1 MRYDKEVFFERITP
15 GTYDETTGDY
25 GDESVSS
32 VMRPA
37 SVYDTRQE
45 TMQIVYGGV
54 KRGSLTVHLQNHYDA
69 PFDRIRIGGTAYQVD
84 YRRRLRV
91 KEAYVVSEVS

>member
-1 MRYDKEVFFERITP
+1 MRYDTEVYFESITP
-15 GTYDETTGDY
+15 GAYDESTGDY
-25 GDESVSS
+25 GEESVSS
-32 VMRPA
+32 VMRLA

-69 PFDRIRIGGTAYQVD
+69 PFDRIRIGDTAYQVD

-91 KEAYVVSEVS
+91 KESFVVSEVE

>member
-15 GTYDETTGDY
+15 GTYDESTGDY
-25 GDESVSS
+25 GEDSVVSE
-32 VMRPA
+32 RRLA

-54 KRGSLTVHLQNHYDA
+54 KRGTLTVHLQNHYDKT
-69 PFDRIRIGGTAYQVD
+69 FDRIRIGNTAYQVD

-91 KEAYVVSEVS
+91 KESFVVSEVS

>member
-1 MRYDKEVFFERITP
+1 MRYDKEVFFESITP
-15 GTYDETTGDY
+15 GAYDETTGDY

-32 VMRPA
+32 VMRLA

-45 TMQIVYGGV
+45 TMQMVYGGV
-54 KRGSLTVHLQNHYDA
+54 KRGSLTVHLQNHYDDS
-69 PFDRIRIGGTAYQVD
+69 FDRIRIGEKAYQVD

-91 KEAYVVSEVS
+91 KESFVLSEVS

>member
-1 MRYDKEVFFERITP
+1 MRYDKEVFFEKITP

-25 GDESVSS
+25 GEDSVVSE
-32 VMRPA
+32 RRLA

-54 KRGSLTVHLQNHYDA
+54 KQGSLTLHLQNHYDA
-69 PFDRIRIGGTAYQVD
+69 SFDRIRIGDKAYQVD
-84 YRRRLRV
+84 SRRRLRV
-91 KEAYVVSEVS
+91 KESFVVSEVE

>member
-1 MRYDKEVFFERITP
+1 MRYDKEVFFESITP
-15 GTYDETTGDY
+15 GAYDETTGDY
-25 GDESVSS
+25 GEDSVVSE
-32 VMRPA
+32 RRLA

-54 KRGSLTVHLQNHYDA
+54 KRGSLTVHLQNHYDK

>member
-1 MRYDKEVFFERITP
+1 MRYDKEVFFELVTP

-25 GDESVSS
+25 GEASVTSE
-32 VMRPA
+32 RRLA

-69 PFDRIRIGGTAYQVD
+69 PFDRIRIGGTTYQVD

-91 KEAYVVSEVS
+91 KEAYVVSEVG